1 MANTNKRIPKKVYCK
16 KARFQSNGV
25 NKETLQELIQASIK
39 ALPKAKKRRE
49 VIGGTEDYYR
59 LINNFSVVDGAF
71 CGVMVAYESGTNALT
86 LSEEEDAE
94 TYTIEQLAPP
104 AQDGK
109 RREFL
114 DGLLFFAIRSNHVA
128 VIQSQSLRSAEF
140 EQHLLWLIKQASK
153 VNQGVLF
160 SLDDSIS
167 KRVVEKI
174 KQQHVKTIQ
183 IGGPLVVAKD
193 AGGHV
198 LDYEQRSSKKQSFTI
213 GGFGPDLLNAL
224 GRRLPKSLKFKDA
237 LDENI
242 KLSLQIQ
249 YIRSVSDKGQQ
260 LLDTLAI
267 ALRNHD
273 GSDTKLI
280 LNDGSEVTGEHLKL
294 TANLKLT
301 TINGVVL
308 PDSAF
313 VELVNWLNGL
323 IKSGDVTP

>member
-1 MANTNKRIPKKVYCK
+1 MATTNKRVPKKVSCK
-16 KARFQSNGV
+16 NARLQGNGE
-25 NKETLQELIQASIK
+25 NKETLQQLVQAAIK
-39 ALPKAKKRRE
+39 TLPKAKQRRE
-49 VIGGTEDYYR
+49 VIGGAEDHYR
-59 LINNFSVVDGAF
+59 LINNFVGVNGAF

-114 DGLLFFAIRSNHVA
+114 DGLLYFAIRGNHV
-128 VIQSQSLRSAEF
+128 VLIQSQSLRSAEF
-140 EQHLLWLIKQASK
+140 EQHLFWLIRQASQAG
-153 VNQGVLF
+153 QGVLF
-160 SLDDSIS
+160 SLDDSFS

-174 KQQHVKTIQ
+174 KQKHVKTIE

-193 AGGHV
+193 AKGHV
-198 LDYEQRSSKKQSFTI
+198 LDYNQRSGGDQTFTI
-213 GGFGPDLLNAL
+213 DGLGPDLLRAL
-224 GRRLPKSLKFKDA
+224 GGKLPKSLKFKDA

-242 KLSLQIQ
+242 ELSLRIR
-249 YIRSVSDKGQQ
+249 YVRSVSDKGQK

-273 GSDTKLI
+273 GSDTKLL
-280 LNDGSEVTGEHLKL
+280 LNDGSEITGESLKL
-294 TANLKLT
+294 TTNLKLT
-301 TINGVVL
+301 TINGVIV

-313 VELVNWLNGL
+313 AELVNWLNGL
-323 IKSGDVTP
+323 IKSGDVNP